1 MISDQ
6 VKYQA
11 KSVDLIQLAEA
22 MGFHVMGNREG
33 KECWLAEHDSLKIS
47 PLKNEWYQHAS
58 GIGGDTIEFAM
69 HFPNRN
75 QRTFVEA
82 VNFILKV
89 TNTVPLPSST
99 IKQVAVSKMVESDER
114 EFTLPEKVEEPRRVV
129 AYLTGTRGVDRD
141 IVWENI
147 RNGNLYQSK
156 GSNNCVFVSRDEN
169 GNPRSAFMRG
179 TLSDKRFARDCNGSD
194 KSYSFV
200 MKAKGFTDSV
210 FVYESAID
218 AMSHATISKRFDGTY
233 DTVDRLSLG
242 GVSSLGLER
251 YLKDNPN
258 IKNVVLCLDNDEAGR
273 NATVRIREKL
283 SGQYNLSSYPP
294 KHKDF
299 NEDLLAILKPKREL
313 TI

>member
-1 MISDQ
+1 MTAFSEKIEA
-6 VKYQA
+6 A
-11 KSVDLIQLAEA
+11 KSADLLELVQA
-22 MGFHVMGNREG
+22 MGYPVKRSGNNG
-33 KECWLAEHDSLKIS
+33 HCLIEHDSLKIS
-47 PLKNEWYQHAS
+47 NNKWYWHSQE
-58 GIGGDTIEFAM
+58 IGGSTIDFAM
-69 HFPNRN
+69 HFPTKDGRDLK
-75 QRTFVEA
+75 EA
-82 VNFILKV
+82 VNYVLETTKSLHFIPE
-89 TNTVPLPSST
+89 TY
-99 IKQVAVSKMVESDER
+99 KQPQTAVADGK
-114 EFTLPEKVEEPRRVV
+114 FTLPEKADTPSRVV
-129 AYLTGTRGVDRD
+129 AYLTATRGIDHD

-156 GSNNCVFVSRDEN
+156 NTNNCVFVGRDT
-169 GNPRSAFMRG
+169 GGVPHYGFMRG

-194 KSYSFV
+194 KSYGFL
-200 MKAKGFTDSV
+200 MKAKGFTNSI
-210 FVYESAID
+210 FVYESPID
-218 AMSHATISKRFDGTY
+218 AMSHATISKRHDTTH

-242 GVSSLGLER
+242 GVSDKSLER
-251 YLKDNPN
+251 YLKDNPS